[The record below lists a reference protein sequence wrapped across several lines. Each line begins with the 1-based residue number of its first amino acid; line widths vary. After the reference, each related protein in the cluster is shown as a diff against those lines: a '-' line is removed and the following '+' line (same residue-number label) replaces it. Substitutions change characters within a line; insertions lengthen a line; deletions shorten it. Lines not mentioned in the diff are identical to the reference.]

1 MTRSPPARRGA
12 TSPAVWGSCRTAMS
26 PGRARRRSA
35 CVSRASTARY
45 AARSPAPSSP
55 PSPGDPWRRLWIR
68 FVMWKKAGSP
78 STTAQRH
85 AMPASTTYPSSSCS
99 SSATPPPSLVEF
111 TCHIVEPASGGTS
124 SEETA
129 AKRLRSS
136 SVARPWR
143 RAIGLA
149 VIGTSRTS
157 PSCRLRVPSSGYR
170 LSKTSRMHER
180 REPMEVLAAVDL
192 EGGLE
197 RAWESILTFVPKL
210 LGFLL
215 ILGIGYF
222 VAKALESLLD
232 RILERVGF
240 DRIVERGGLR
250 TALARSKLDASS
262 ILARIVFYVAF
273 LFLLQLAFGLFG
285 PNPISDVLEG
295 IIAFLPN
302 LFVAVVIVV
311 ITAAIATG
319 AKTVIESVLGGLSY
333 GRVLAVTAAVAIWFI
348 GIAAALNQVDIAPEI
363 VNGLFYAMLA
373 LVVGV
378 GIVAVGG
385 GGIQPM
391 RERWQRA
398 LTRLDAEA
406 PRIRQET
413 EGAGGF
419 TGEVVD
425 GERLVEG
432 DLSCAPTRPRRIVR
446 MTPIERVMHDH
457 GPPEEELDVGTTHA
471 AVPALL
477 VHDPVLGRHDVER
490 LAHRR

>member
-1 MTRSPPARRGA
+1 
-12 TSPAVWGSCRTAMS
+12 
-26 PGRARRRSA
+26 
-35 CVSRASTARY
+35 
-45 AARSPAPSSP
+45 
-55 PSPGDPWRRLWIR
+55 
-68 FVMWKKAGSP
+68 
-78 STTAQRH
+78 
-85 AMPASTTYPSSSCS
+85 
-99 SSATPPPSLVEF
+99 
-111 TCHIVEPASGGTS
+111 
-124 SEETA
+124 
-129 AKRLRSS
+129 
-136 SVARPWR
+136 
-143 RAIGLA
+143 
-149 VIGTSRTS
+149 
-157 PSCRLRVPSSGYR
+157 
-170 LSKTSRMHER
+170 
-180 REPMEVLAAVDL
+180 MEVLAAVDL

-273 LFLLQLAFGLFG
+273 LFVLQLAFGLFG

-311 ITAAIATG
+311 LTAAIATG

-333 GRVLAVTAAVAIWFI
+333 GRVLAVTAAVAIWVI
-348 GIAAALNQVDIAPEI
+348 GVAAALNQVNIAPEI

-398 LTRLDAEA
+398 LMRLDTEA

-413 EGAGGF
+413 EGAGDRMREEVDQVRREMK
-419 TGEVVD
+419 GEDEPVVTTT
-425 GERLVEG
+425 
-432 DLSCAPTRPRRIVR
+432 PT
-446 MTPIERVMHDH
+446 TP
-457 GPPEEELDVGTTHA
+457 PPPTGTT
-471 AVPALL
+471 PET
-477 VHDPVLGRHDVER
+477 PPPG
-490 LAHRR
+490 